1 MISVNNVFFY
11 EEYDFKMLQKVQ
23 GTLPDQRFEGKVL
36 F

>member
-1 MISVNNVFFY
+1 MISVNNVFF
-11 EEYDFKMLQKVQ
+11 EEYDFKMLQRVQ